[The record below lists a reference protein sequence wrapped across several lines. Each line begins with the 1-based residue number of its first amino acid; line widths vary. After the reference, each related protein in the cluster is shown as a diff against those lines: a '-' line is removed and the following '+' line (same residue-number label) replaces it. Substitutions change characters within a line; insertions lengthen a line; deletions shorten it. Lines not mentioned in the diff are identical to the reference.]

1 MMRRTT
7 PAWRGHVIGLLALS
21 LGVVGAGCDRPA
33 AGTAKGG
40 PPPAPPKPPLV
51 TVGKPLIEDLIEWD
65 EYTARFEAFA
75 QVDVRARVSGYLTK
89 VAFTDGQDVKPGEL
103 LFQID
108 KRPFE
113 RAVEQARAELEQA
126 RTKAENAKLDVER
139 GRPLMERRVMSEK
152 VFDDRSNV
160 LREAEAA
167 IKVAE
172 AKVATAELDLSFTTM
187 IAPIEGRIGRSLVT
201 PGNWVS
207 AGSAANATLL
217 TTIVTQNPIAVYFDI
232 SESNYLKYRRLADA
246 SNGASGAATGARV
259 ELAMS
264 DERTFAHAG
273 TLDFID
279 NRLDAGTA
287 TMRARARFDN
297 ARGLFSPG
305 MFARVRVAATP
316 KRPTMLLPDAAI
328 GTDQASKFVLVV
340 SADGTV
346 SRRVVKLGPLHGGLR
361 VVREGIAASDAVVTN
376 GLMRARPGAKVTP
389 KLEPITLAKDKAAA
403 APSAAAKK

>member
-1 MMRRTT
+1 MMRRTIS
-7 PAWRGHVIGLLALS
+7 PWLGHAFALLALT
-21 LGVVGAGCDRPA
+21 LGLAGAGCDRPA

-40 PPPAPPKPPLV
+40 PAPAPPKPPVV
-51 TVGKPLIEDLIEWD
+51 TVSQPLVQELIEWD
-65 EYTARFEAFA
+65 EYTARFEAYA
-75 QVDVRARVSGYLTK
+75 QVEVRARVSGYLTK
-89 VAFTDGQDVKPGEL
+89 VAFADGQEVKPGDL
-103 LFQID
+103 LFEID

-126 RTKAENAKLDVER
+126 KTKAENAKLDVER

-172 AKVATAELDLSFTTM
+172 AKVATAELDLSFTT
-187 IAPIEGRIGRSLVT
+187 IVAPIAGRIGRSLVT

-207 AGSAANATLL
+207 AGSAANTTLL

-232 SESNYLKYRRLADA
+232 SESNYLKYRRLAES
-246 SNGASGAATGARV
+246 SNGTSGAATGARV

-264 DERTFAHAG
+264 DEKTFQHAG

-297 ARGLFSPG
+297 AGRLFSPG
-305 MFARVRVAATP
+305 MFARVRLAATP
-316 KRPTMLLPDAAI
+316 KQPTMLLPDAAI

-340 SADGTV
+340 AADGTV

-361 VVREGIAASDAVVTN
+361 IVREGLTPSELVITN

-389 KLEPITLAKDKAAA
+389 ERKPIEPGTERTA
-403 APSAAAKK
+403 APAADAKR